1 MQPADKPKDIPT
13 DAGVYRFRDSTQRV
27 IYVGKAKNL
36 KNRLSSYFGR
46 ELHPRTFKM
55 VRTAVSVDWVVVRSE
70 TEALQLEYSWIKE
83 FDPTFNVRFRD
94 DKSYPY
100 LAITSKE
107 EFPRVFVY
115 RGDRK
120 KGITYVGPFVHTWAL
135 NQTLDHMLRVFPIRS
150 CTTGVF
156 RNAKAARRPCLLA
169 DIERCSAPCVDR
181 IGADDH
187 RKIVNDFLTFIS
199 GDSQVTIKDRQRR
212 MQEAS
217 DAQDYERASVLRDD
231 LRALD
236 RVRERGTVNLPI
248 DTQADFIAVDHDD
261 LQSAVQI
268 FSVRHGRIIGQRG
281 FVMEN
286 SVDFTPESLM
296 TDAIMHA
303 YELATDQ
310 DIPGEILVN
319 VQPESAPSIESLLGD
334 IRSSKVILRVPIRG
348 DKRALMDT
356 VMMNS
361 TQALKAHKAK
371 RSTDLVSRSKA
382 LSEIQHALGLE
393 DAPLRIECIDVSH
406 IQGTNVVASLVV
418 FEDGLAKKKD
428 YRSFVIENPRDDT
441 ASIHEVVTRR
451 FASIEAS
458 SGPYRPNLLVI
469 DGGLPQV
476 NAAKRALTEV
486 GARDIFVVGLA
497 KRMEEIWHPQ
507 ADYPVILP
515 RGSEALF
522 LLQRV
527 RDEAH
532 RFAITHHRAKRS
544 KAMTDSELDTVPGLG
559 PAKKKALLTT
569 FGSLKNV
576 RLASIEELTKAA
588 GIGPALAEQIY
599 HTLHAQFEQG
609 TVVNVTTGEIIE
621 S

>member
-13 DAGVYRFRDSTQRV
+13 DAGVYRFRDSTNRV

-36 KNRLSSYFGR
+36 KNRLSNYFGR

-100 LAITSKE
+100 LAVTSKE

-135 NQTLDHMLRVFPIRS
+135 NQTLDHMLRVFPMRS

-169 DIERCSAPCVDR
+169 DIERCTAPCVDR

-231 LRALD
+231 IRALE

-248 DTQADFIAVDHDD
+248 DTKADFIAVDHDD

-310 DIPGEILVN
+310 DIPSEILVN
-319 VQPESAPSIESLLGD
+319 VQPESTHSIESLLGD
-334 IRSSKVILRVPIRG
+334 IRQAKVILRVPIRG

-393 DAPLRIECIDVSH
+393 EAPLRIECIDVSH

-532 RFAITHHRAKRS
+532 RFAITHHRSRRS
-544 KAMTDSELDTVPGLG
+544 KSMTDSELDSVPGLG
-559 PAKKKALLTT
+559 PAKKKALLAT
-569 FGSLKNV
+569 FGSLKHV
-576 RLASIEELTKAA
+576 RSASLEELTSAP
-588 GIGPALAEQIY
+588 GIGPTLAEQIY
-599 HTLHAQFEQG
+599 HTLHAQLEQG
-609 TVVNVTTGEIIE
+609 LAVNMTTGEIIE
-621 S
+621 L

>member
-13 DAGVYRFRDSTQRV
+13 DAGVYRFRDASKRV

-46 ELHPRTFKM
+46 DLHPRTYKM
-55 VRTAVSVDWVVVRSE
+55 VTTATSVDWVVVRSE

-83 FDPTFNVRFRD
+83 YDPTFNVRFRD
-94 DKSYPY
+94 DKTYPY
-100 LAITSKE
+100 LAVTTKE
-107 EFPRVFVY
+107 EFPRAFVY

-135 NQTLDHMLRVFPIRS
+135 RDTLDHMLRVFPMRS
-150 CTTGVF
+150 CSNGVF
-156 RNAKAARRPCLLA
+156 RNAKAAKRPCLLA
-169 DIERCSAPCVDR
+169 DIDRCTAPCVDR
-181 IGADDH
+181 IDAGDH

-199 GDSQVTIKDRQRR
+199 GDSQATIKDLERR

-217 DAQDYERASVLRDD
+217 EAQDYERASVLRDD

-236 RVRERGTVNLPI
+236 RVRERGTVNLPM
-248 DTQADFIAVDHDD
+248 DTQADFLAIDHDD

-286 SVDFTPESLM
+286 AVDFTPETLM
-296 TDAIMHA
+296 TDAMMHA
-303 YELATDQ
+303 YEYATDQ
-310 DIPGEILVN
+310 DIPVEILVS
-319 VQPESAPSIESLLGD
+319 VLPESSHNIESLLSEM
-334 IRSSKVILRVPIRG
+334 RQAKVSLRVPARG
-348 DKRALMDT
+348 DKRALMET
-356 VMMNS
+356 VMMNA
-361 TQALKAHKAK
+361 TQALAAHKAK

-382 LSEIQHALGLE
+382 LSEIQQALALE
-393 DAPLRIECIDVSH
+393 DAPLRIECVDVSH

-418 FEDGLAKKKD
+418 FEDGLANKKD

-441 ASIHEVVTRR
+441 ASIHEVVGRR
-451 FASIEAS
+451 FATAEAS
-458 SGPYRPNLLVI
+458 TGPYRPNLLVI

-476 NAAKRALTEV
+476 NAAQRALIEV
-486 GARDIFVVGLA
+486 GASDIHVVGLA
-497 KRMEEIWHPQ
+497 KRMEEIWLPHAQ
-507 ADYPVILP
+507 YPVILP

-532 RFAITHHRAKRS
+532 RFAISHHRSRRS
-544 KAMTDSELDTVPGLG
+544 KSMTDSELDSVPGLG
-559 PAKKKALLTT
+559 PAKKKALLAA

-576 RLASIEELTKAA
+576 RGASLQELTTAA
-588 GIGPALAEQIY
+588 GIGPALAEHIY
-599 HTLHAQFEQG
+599 QTLHASNEQG
-609 TVVNVTTGEIIE
+609 VAVNVTTGEIIDL
-621 S
+621 

>member
-13 DAGVYRFRDSTQRV
+13 DAGVYRFRDASKRV

-46 ELHPRTFKM
+46 NLHPRTYKM
-55 VRTAVSVDWVVVRSE
+55 VTTAASVDWVVVRSE

-83 FDPTFNVRFRD
+83 YDPTFNVRFRD
-94 DKSYPY
+94 DKTYPY
-100 LAITSKE
+100 LAVTTKE
-107 EFPRVFVY
+107 EFPRAFVY

-135 NQTLDHMLRVFPIRS
+135 NDTLDHMLRVFPMRS
-150 CTTGVF
+150 CTNGVF
-156 RNAKAARRPCLLA
+156 RNAKAMKRPCLLA
-169 DIERCSAPCVDR
+169 DIGRCTAPCVDR
-181 IGADDH
+181 IDAVGH

-199 GDSQVTIKDRQRR
+199 GDSQVTIKDRERQ

-236 RVRERGTVNLPI
+236 RVRERGTVNLPM
-248 DTQADFIAVDHDD
+248 DTQADFLAIAHDD

-268 FSVRHGRIIGQRG
+268 FTVRHGRIIGQRG

-296 TDAIMHA
+296 TDAMMHA

-310 DIPGEILVN
+310 DIPIEILVS
-319 VQPESAPSIESLLGD
+319 VLPESAASIEALLGD
-334 IRSSKVILRVPIRG
+334 IRQAKVRLRVPERG

-356 VMMNS
+356 VMMNA
-361 TQALKAHKAK
+361 TQALAAHKAK
-371 RSTDLVSRSKA
+371 RSTDLVSRSIA

-441 ASIHEVVTRR
+441 ASIYEVVMRR
-451 FASIEAS
+451 FATPEAS
-458 SGPYRPNLLVI
+458 AGPYRPNLLVI

-476 NAAKRALTEV
+476 NAAQRALLDVSAE
-486 GARDIFVVGLA
+486 GIFVVGLA
-497 KRMEEIWHPQ
+497 KRMEEIWHPKAQ
-507 ADYPVILP
+507 YPVILP

-532 RFAITHHRAKRS
+532 RFAITHHRSRRS
-544 KAMTDSELDTVPGLG
+544 KSMTDSELDSVPGLG
-559 PAKKKALLTT
+559 PAKKKSLLVT

-576 RLASIEELTKAA
+576 RAASVAELMSAT
-588 GIGPALAEQIY
+588 GIGPAMAEQIY
-599 HTLHAQFEQG
+599 QTLHGNNDQG
-609 TVVNVTTGEIIE
+609 VAVNMTTGEIIDL
-621 S
+621 

>member
-13 DAGVYRFRDSTQRV
+13 DAGVYRFRDASKRV

-36 KNRLSSYFGR
+36 KNRLSSYFGQN
-46 ELHPRTFKM
+46 LHPRTYKM
-55 VRTAVSVDWVVVRSE
+55 VTTATSVDWVVVRSE

-94 DKSYPY
+94 DKTYPY
-100 LAITSKE
+100 LAVTTKE
-107 EFPRVFVY
+107 EFPRAFVY

-135 NQTLDHMLRVFPIRS
+135 NDTLDHMLRVFPMRS
-150 CTTGVF
+150 CTNGVF
-156 RNAKAARRPCLLA
+156 RNAKATKRPCLLA
-169 DIERCSAPCVDR
+169 DIGRCTAPCVDR
-181 IGADDH
+181 IGAEDH
-187 RKIVNDFLTFIS
+187 RKIVNDFLTFIA
-199 GDSQVTIKDRQRR
+199 GDSQVTIKDRERQ

-231 LRALD
+231 LKALD
-236 RVRERGTVNLPI
+236 RVRERGTVNLPM
-248 DTQADFIAVDHDD
+248 DTQADVIAIDHDD

-296 TDAIMHA
+296 TDAMMHA
-303 YELATDQ
+303 YEHATDQ
-310 DIPGEILVN
+310 DIPVEILVN
-319 VQPESAPSIESLLGD
+319 VLPESSHSIESLLSD
-334 IRSSKVILRVPIRG
+334 IRQAKVSLRVPARG
-348 DKRALMDT
+348 DKRALMET
-356 VMMNS
+356 VLMNA

-382 LSEIQHALGLE
+382 LSEIQQALGLE
-393 DAPLRIECIDVSH
+393 DAPLRIECVDVSH

-451 FASIEAS
+451 FATPEAA

-476 NAAKRALTEV
+476 NAARRALVEV
-486 GARDIFVVGLA
+486 GASDIFVVGLA
-497 KRMEEIWHPQ
+497 KRMEEIWHPN
-507 ADYPVILP
+507 AHYPVILP

-522 LLQRV
+522 LLQRI

-532 RFAITHHRAKRS
+532 RFAITHHRSRRS
-544 KAMTDSELDTVPGLG
+544 KSMTDSELDSVPGLG
-559 PAKKKALLTT
+559 PAKKKALMAK
-569 FGSLKNV
+569 FGSLKNI
-576 RLASIEELTKAA
+576 RAASLDELTTAV

-599 HTLHAQFEQG
+599 HTLHAEIEQG
-609 TVVNVTTGEIIE
+609 IAVNVTTGEIIE
-621 S
+621 L